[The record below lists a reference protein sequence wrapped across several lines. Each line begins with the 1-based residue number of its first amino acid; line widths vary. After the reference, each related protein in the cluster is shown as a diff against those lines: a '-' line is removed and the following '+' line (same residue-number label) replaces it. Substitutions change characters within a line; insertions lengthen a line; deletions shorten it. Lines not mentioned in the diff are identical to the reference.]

1 MRSDKEIIEDLQ
13 SRVLAYEP
21 LFQSLFYSLPQEIK
35 GHAIKIIEQ
44 NFSAFD
50 GGTTNEESLKKLKAA
65 KVIASRV
72 SGAKL

>member
-13 SRVLAYEP
+13 ARVLAYET
-21 LFQSLFYSLPQEIK
+21 LFQSLFYSLPEEIK
-35 GHAIKIIEQ
+35 GQAIKTIEQ

-50 GGTTNEESLKKLKAA
+50 GGTTNEESLKKLQVA
-65 KVIASRV
+65 KIIASRV